1 MFKKLN
7 LENGAKL
14 DMKLNRELNLDMK
27 RAVPDGTNPP
37 ISAPLTLEV
46 TTPTLGGET
55 LEEQREKKPKT
66 RLHTG
71 KKPEST
77 RGLGTKAKVVTLKPD
92 QVFTDNK
99 QVRENTRDTD
109 KLIRVETEKD
119 MTNIDGRSQWRS
131 QEQKGLNP
139 IDTTFSQGTRKEE
152 VLKRFQMIT
161 TKARRFDVVAKG
173 D

>member
-1 MFKKLN
+1 M
-7 LENGAKL
+7 EV
-14 DMKLNRELNLDMK
+14 K
-27 RAVPDGTNPP
+27 RAVSDGTNPP
-37 ISAPLTLEV
+37 ISTPLTLEV
-46 TTPTLGGET
+46 TTPTLGGEP
-55 LEEQREKKPKT
+55 LEEQREKETKT

-139 IDTTFSQGTRKEE
+139 IDTTFSQGARKEE